1 MRLAPILAALLLLP
15 PAAWGAEPIAAAP
28 ATAPVAASGHT
39 PRAEALPPVAKVNGR
54 EISAAEY
61 EQALI
66 ALVRQRYYHRAPPEK
81 EMGAVRV
88 EVVDTLIDLVIVA
101 DEAKKRGIEP
111 DAAQVGRDLERI
123 EARFRKMPGWDQM
136 REAQIARWR
145 ADLEE
150 RSRAEILERRVRAD
164 LSPTDAE
171 VRAFYDRNPALFT
184 EPEKVRLSVILLR
197 VDPSAGKAARD
208 KAREEAAGIR
218 ARLAKGAD
226 FAEIAKIHSGDP
238 SAEKGGDM
246 GFVHRGALPEPVQ
259 EVLDK
264 LADGELSQ
272 PLDVLEGIAIVR
284 VGARQPAAL
293 RPYEA
298 VSARARELHRRGAA
312 DAAWKSTVA
321 GLRAGASIEVNTGR
335 YPDLAAAP
343 ETAQASTPR

>member
-1 MRLAPILAALLLLP
+1 MRLVPILAALVLF
-15 PAAWGAEPIAAAP
+15 PATVTGAEPVATATATAAAP
-28 ATAPVAASGHT
+28 AHV
-39 PRAEALPPVAKVNGR
+39 PRTEVLPPVAKVNGR

-66 ALVRQRYYHRAPPEK
+66 ALVRQRYYHRAPPEA

-88 EVVDTLIDLVIVA
+88 EVVDSLIDLILVA

-111 DAAQVGRDLERI
+111 DAAQVGRELERI
-123 EARFRKMPGWDQM
+123 EARFRKMPGWEQM
-136 REAQIARWR
+136 RAAQVARWR

-150 RSRAEILERRVRAD
+150 RSRAEILERRVR
-164 LSPTDAE
+164 TDIAPAEAE
-171 VRAFYDRNPALFT
+171 VRAFYDRNPGLFT

-197 VDPSAGKAARD
+197 VDPSAGKSARD
-208 KAREEAAGIR
+208 KAREEAAAIR
-218 ARLAKGAD
+218 TRLAKGAD

-238 SAEKGGDM
+238 SAEMGGDM

-298 VSARARELHRRGAA
+298 VTARARELQRRGAS
-312 DAAWKSTVA
+312 DAAWKATVA
-321 GLRAGASIEVNTGR
+321 RLRAAASIEVNTGR

-343 ETAQASTPR
+343 ETAQASAPR